1 MIDEAEFINVQSH
14 EYSLLNFSSALNIIY
29 GRTHSGKSSIIRG
42 MKWALENK
50 PRGDEYRRD
59 DTANDKNT
67 AVSLSFKEGSY
78 VSREKNPNTGLNQ
91 YLSSASDEPFKALRS
106 DLPDEIKSITKIRPE
121 NIQSQGD
128 RYFLLGKTSGQ
139 VATELNKVVGLKII
153 DDKLS
158 KIKSIASGYSTR
170 VKVLDSQIESVSE
183 KIKADKFAIADGIK
197 EAISDFESKVS
208 DYNKKDII
216 IKDISEIIDLIE
228 SEERDSVYYA
238 KIIKVCSDAQA
249 IKKKVAF
256 LKSKYSDLVEINV
269 LASKIKYE
277 QKRLGDAND
286 IVALCDQLKPIKI
299 EIAKAK
305 SKYSELNDVMLLH
318 VEIEAHEQIIEQ
330 AEDTIAECREI
341 RSELER
347 LVDYCTKCGSHRK
360 HWSKK

>member
-1 MIDEAEFINVQSH
+1 M
-14 EYSLLNFSSALNIIY
+14 
-29 GRTHSGKSSIIRG
+29 
-42 MKWALENK
+42 ENK

-59 DTANDKNT
+59 DIANDENT
-67 AVSLSFKEGSY
+67 SVSLSFKEGSY

-91 YLSSASDEPFKALRS
+91 YLSSASEDPFKALRS

-158 KIKSIASGYSTR
+158 KVKSIASGYSTR

-183 KIKADKFAIADGIK
+183 KIKADKFALADDIK
-197 EAISDFESKVS
+197 VEIHYFESKV
-208 DYNKKDII
+208 DDHNKKDII
-216 IKDISEIIDLIE
+216 IKDISNAIDLIE
-228 SEERDSVYYA
+228 SEEKDSAYYD
-238 KIIKVCSDAQA
+238 KIIKVCSDAKA
-249 IKKKVAF
+249 IKKKVAP
-256 LKSKYSDLVEINV
+256 LKSKHSDLADIKM
-269 LASKIKYE
+269 LASKINDE
-277 QKRLGDAND
+277 QEKLEDLNNM
-286 IVALCDQLKPIKI
+286 IALCDQLKPMKI

-305 SKYSELNDVMLLH
+305 SKYSELNDVMLLR

-341 RSELER
+341 RSELEK

>member
-29 GRTHSGKSSIIRG
+29 GRTHSGKSSLIRG
-42 MKWALENK
+42 LKWALENK

-67 AVSLSFKEGSY
+67 SVSLSFKEGSY

-91 YLSSASDEPFKALRS
+91 YVSSASDEPFKALRS
-106 DLPDEIKSITKIRPE
+106 DIPDEIKSITKIKPE

-183 KIKADKFAIADGIK
+183 KIKADKFALADDIK
-197 EAISDFESKVS
+197 VQKHYFESKVH
-208 DYNKKDII
+208 DYNKKEII
-216 IKDISEIIDLIE
+216 IKDISNTIDLIE

-249 IKKKVAF
+249 IKKKVAS
-256 LKSKYSDLVEINV
+256 LKSKYSDLAEITV

-277 QKRLGDAND
+277 QKRLEGAND
-286 IVALCDQLKPIKI
+286 VITLCGQLNPIRTKI
-299 EIAKAK
+299 SKAK
-305 SKYSELNDVMLLH
+305 SKYSEISNITMLR

-341 RSELER
+341 RSELEK